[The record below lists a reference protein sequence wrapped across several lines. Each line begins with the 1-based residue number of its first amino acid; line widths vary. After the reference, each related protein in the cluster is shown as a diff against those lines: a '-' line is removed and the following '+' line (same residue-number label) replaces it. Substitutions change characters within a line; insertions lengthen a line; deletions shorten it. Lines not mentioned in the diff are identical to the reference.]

1 MSATINEKKP
11 RWKNKVG
18 GKIRSANR
26 GMVGYEGKRAKQ
38 RRKKYV
44 KQLEKCNESCWG
56 FFWGGQGLFILVS
69 VLCLSWSSLALV
81 LDWLMGLTWS
91 EKQPSGKYCVNR
103 LNNSCLLLC
112 P

>member
-11 RWKNKVG
+11 RLKNKVG

-56 FFWGGQGLFILVS
+56 FFLGGAGVVYLGERTSPLLVFS
-69 VLCLSWSSLALV
+69 CSSARLADGFNMV
-81 LDWLMGLTWS
+81 
-91 EKQPSGKYCVNR
+91 
-103 LNNSCLLLC
+103 
-112 P
+112 